1 MIRLFQCLAVRIVL
15 VKILQ
20 QVHYIV
26 LGIIRGN
33 ATRESRAPYPV
44 TRKMTTRR
52 TRYTV
57 HSVQTVV
64 GWIRLG

>member
-26 LGIIRGN
+26 LGILRG
-33 ATRESRAPYPV
+33 
-44 TRKMTTRR
+44 
-52 TRYTV
+52 TV
-57 HSVQTVV
+57 AGDPENDYSMHS
-64 GWIRLG
+64 LYCL